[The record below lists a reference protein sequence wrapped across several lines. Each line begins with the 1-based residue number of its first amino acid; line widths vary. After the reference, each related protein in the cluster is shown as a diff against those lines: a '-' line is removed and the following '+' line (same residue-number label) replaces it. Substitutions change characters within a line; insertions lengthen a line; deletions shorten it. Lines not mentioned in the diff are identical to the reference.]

1 MVVWSIESGL
11 IIHEHPPSLR
21 NVIREGTFELGS
33 AAKSGAFVTF
43 MMVCPKIQKFLQINC
58 LLSELGQR

>member
-1 MVVWSIESGL
+1 
-11 IIHEHPPSLR
+11 
-21 NVIREGTFELGS
+21 VIREGTFELGS